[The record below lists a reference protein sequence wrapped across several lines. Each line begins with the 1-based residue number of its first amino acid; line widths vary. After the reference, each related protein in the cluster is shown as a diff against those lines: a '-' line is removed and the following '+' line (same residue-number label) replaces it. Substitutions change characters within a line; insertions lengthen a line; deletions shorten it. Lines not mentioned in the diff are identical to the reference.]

1 MPVDKVR
8 KRDIFQSTPPRG
20 RRRYHKRGDTVMQ
33 IISIHSAARAE
44 THSFQSYV
52 FQYLISIHS
61 AARAETSYLATVF
74 RRPSLFQSTPPR
86 GRRQLSV
93 SQVRA
98 AHENFNPLRREGG
111 DFQSAYLSRSDGTF
125 QSTPP
130 RGRRHNNLVH
140 DTFCNEFQS
149 TPPRGRR
156 HLYIFISP
164 SNQYFNPLRREG
176 GDNKNVIV
184 LKDATISIHSAARAE
199 TQAPWGNQA
208 HGEFQST
215 PPRGRRRIGGTSHTK
230 RVDFNPL
237 RREGGDKNP
246 YDDIIAKYQFN
257 PLRREGGDRR

>member
-1 MPVDKVR
+1 MVNR
-8 KRDIFQSTPPRG
+8 
-20 RRRYHKRGDTVMQ
+20 
-33 IISIHSAARAE
+33 
-44 THSFQSYV
+44 
-52 FQYLISIHS
+52 
-61 AARAETSYLATVF
+61 
-74 RRPSLFQSTPPR
+74 
-86 GRRQLSV
+86 
-93 SQVRA
+93 
-98 AHENFNPLRREGG
+98 LRW
-111 DFQSAYLSRSDGTF
+111 QKF

-164 SNQYFNPLRREG
+164 SNQYFKPLRREG

-237 RREGGDKNP
+237 RREGGDVSPPTLCNNDAEFQSTP
-246 YDDIIAKYQFN
+246 PRGRRPSSPRQLENFWTFQSTPPRGRRPLAACFSAGPICDFN
-257 PLRREGGDRR
+257 PLRREGGDVHGPQQRMITQYISIHSAARAETVSVAGR